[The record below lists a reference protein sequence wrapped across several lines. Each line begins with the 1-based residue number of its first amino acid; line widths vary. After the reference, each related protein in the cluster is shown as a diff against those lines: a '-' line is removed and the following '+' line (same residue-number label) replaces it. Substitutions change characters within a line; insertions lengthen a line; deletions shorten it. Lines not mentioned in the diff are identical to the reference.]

1 MEPAPAAPS
10 NAPEPATKKSTP
22 PNAASAASSSR
33 LPTRPSSAVT
43 PLTQY
48 AANTQLSSP
57 WRACANSTDACA
69 CARQRGEGAPQRQV
83 RQAQAAHS
91 QRSRTGRSRMQVSMN
106 RHEGSGSYLQ
116 SRSPAE
122 LQMLLKTLDPT
133 LRSQILG
140 HIHGSSETN
149 LQHPPQRTQ
158 RAPQPRSVQP
168 TRLAAPSAAANSTA
182 AVDPPVD
189 VVDEL
194 SEELRVARIG
204 QLAPADKSSHTPS
217 SGRTSFMPCESSRR
231 PWRPCACT
239 GKGDMGAGASCPT
252 RSTTR
257 PDALNHR
264 TQPRQ

>member
-1 MEPAPAAPS
+1 
-10 NAPEPATKKSTP
+10 
-22 PNAASAASSSR
+22 
-33 LPTRPSSAVT
+33 
-43 PLTQY
+43 
-48 AANTQLSSP
+48 
-57 WRACANSTDACA
+57 
-69 CARQRGEGAPQRQV
+69 
-83 RQAQAAHS
+83 
-91 QRSRTGRSRMQVSMN
+91 MQVSMN

-194 SEELRVARIG
+194 SEDDELHDHPPPPTQPPPRPQPAAKG
-204 QLAPADKSSHTPS
+204 QLAWRETPLLSTHELQALLPAVTPEARRWLREVERGTRGAAQQQRQLKELGRFAVRSERRCATAMAERTKLQRLAQAQSAQLVASARAMQAMRASWEEQQLALARETEKSRVLER
-217 SGRTSFMPCESSRR
+217 GLRAM
-231 PWRPCACT
+231 A
-239 GKGDMGAGASCPT
+239 
-252 RSTTR
+252 RSQ
-257 PDALNHR
+257 
-264 TQPRQ
+264 QPV